1 MKFTETTFNGLYVIE
16 PELIKDVRGTFARTF
31 CKKEFERINFVKD
44 FVQVNRS
51 FNYKKGTLR
60 GMHYQAP
67 PHAETKL
74 IGCLA
79 GAVFDVAVDL
89 REDSNTYLNWYGIE
103 LSGKNMKMLF
113 IPEGF
118 AHGYVTLEDNTELIY
133 HHTEF
138 FDPHFEKRI
147 HYKDPRISINWPVS
161 IDKISDKD
169 NNAPFLKSI

>member
-16 PELIKDVRGTFARTF
+16 PELIKDVRGTFTRTF
-31 CKKEFERINFVKD
+31 CKKEFESINFNKD

-89 REDSNTYLNWYGIE
+89 RKDSKTHLKWFGIE

-133 HHTEF
+133 HHTEY
-138 FDPHFEKRI
+138 FDPLCEKRI
-147 HYKDPRISINWPVS
+147 HYKDPSISINWPVP
-161 IDKISDKD
+161 IDIISDKD
-169 NNAPFLKSI
+169 NNTPFLKSI